1 MLSTPTPA
9 RPTTLS
15 RAPRKRTSLV
25 TLVRLRTT
33 SAWYSGIAARSPF
46 PSKSRMLTSFP
57 FRRIS
62 TAVRSRPSVIRIFIA
77 SRRMRPRNKKTSEEK
92 ERDRQDEE
100 GEEEDDAEDQHHAG
114 HLGIGAEDERDGAE
128 EQDAAPATR
137 SSGLGRSAARNLG
150 RSGGRRRH
158 RSRGPGQ
165 EREEESH
172 ENQEDP
178 EDRQRARG
186 DDHRHDED
194 QRDTRLVASD
204 GHREGNEPG
213 QEEAG
218 SKKPAEAHGP
228 PFPTCAK
235 SLSSSLA
242 PHGHID
248 GPLRRERVA
257 CREHGLIVGPSEGS
271 VDPHHLSGALHLRPE
286 DRVDTGEALEWEHG
300 RLHRD
305 VVRPRLSHEGQV
317 AERSAEH

>member
-1 MLSTPTPA
+1 FTTTILRTVASSTSMLSTPTPA

-114 HLGIGAEDERDGAE
+114 QLGIGAENERDGTE
-128 EQDAAPATR
+128 KQDAAPATR
-137 SSGLGRSAARNLG
+137 SSGLGRSAAWNLG
-150 RSGGRRRH
+150 RSRGRRH

-165 EREEESH
+165 ECEEESH

-178 EDRQRARG
+178 EERQRTRA
-186 DDHRHDED
+186 DDHRHHED
-194 QRDTRLVASD
+194 QRDTRLIASD

-228 PFPTCAK
+228 PFPTFAK
-235 SLSSSLA
+235 SLSSSVA
-242 PHGHID
+242 PHGRTP
-248 GPLRRERVA
+248 G
-257 CREHGLIVGPSEGS
+257 
-271 VDPHHLSGALHLRPE
+271 GA
-286 DRVDTGEALEWEHG
+286 
-300 RLHRD
+300 
-305 VVRPRLSHEGQV
+305 
-317 AERSAEH
+317 

>member
-128 EQDAAPATR
+128 E
-137 SSGLGRSAARNLG
+137 
-150 RSGGRRRH
+150 
-158 RSRGPGQ
+158 
-165 EREEESH
+165 
-172 ENQEDP
+172 
-178 EDRQRARG
+178 
-186 DDHRHDED
+186 
-194 QRDTRLVASD
+194 
-204 GHREGNEPG
+204 
-213 QEEAG
+213 
-218 SKKPAEAHGP
+218 HGP
-228 PFPTCAK
+228 SFPTCAK

-242 PHGHID
+242 PHGRTPGGARHPSRPS
-248 GPLRRERVA
+248 GPPRSLAR
-257 CREHGLIVGPSEGS
+257 PPPPPGS
-271 VDPHHLSGALHLRPE
+271 SR
-286 DRVDTGEALEWEHG
+286 
-300 RLHRD
+300 
-305 VVRPRLSHEGQV
+305 
-317 AERSAEH
+317 